1 MTDPLAPL
9 VVLVL
14 ADDDTVAS
22 ALRERLPG
30 HGLRVEQGRL
40 AEVADR
46 CDRERYAAI
55 VVDARPAMASADE
68 GLTVSPTTMIP
79 RARPSQPT
87 ATGV

>member
-30 HGLRVEQGRL
+30 HALRVEQGRL

-55 VVDARPAMASADE
+55 VVDARRWRRPCAS
-68 GLTVSPTTMIP
+68 P
-79 RARPSQPT
+79 RPCAPRPG
-87 ATGV
+87 AG